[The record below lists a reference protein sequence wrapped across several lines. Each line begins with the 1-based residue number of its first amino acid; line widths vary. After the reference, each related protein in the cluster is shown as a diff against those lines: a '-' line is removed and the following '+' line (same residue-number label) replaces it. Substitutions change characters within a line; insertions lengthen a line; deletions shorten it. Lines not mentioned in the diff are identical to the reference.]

1 MNLPH
6 RRPGL
11 VAAVAGIAA
20 LGGAG
25 TLAAV
30 LPAPGPTAVRHVVV
44 AETTAAGLPTGATGS
59 GTARARGTA
68 SVPGAGP
75 FPHTTAPITSGVF
88 DL

>member
-1 MNLPH
+1 MTGN
-6 RRPGL
+6 RFGL
-11 VAAVAGIAA
+11 SATLAGIAA

-30 LPAPGPTAVRHVVV
+30 APSAGSTAVRHVVV
-44 AETTAAGLPTGATGS
+44 AETTAAVLPAASTTAGS
-59 GTARARGTA
+59 TARARGTS

-75 FPHTTAPITSGVF
+75 FPHTSSPITSGVF

>member
-1 MNLPH
+1 MTGNRFRLTAT
-6 RRPGL
+6 L
-11 VAAVAGIAA
+11 AGIAA

-30 LPAPGPTAVRHVVV
+30 LPAPGAAARPV
-44 AETTAAGLPTGATGS
+44 AITETTAAGKPEASPTGPDTRTRRSAD
-59 GTARARGTA
+59 
-68 SVPGAGP
+68 VPGAGP

>member
-1 MNLPH
+1 MTGN
-6 RRPGL
+6 RFGL
-11 VAAVAGIAA
+11 TAALAGIAA

-30 LPAPGPTAVRHVVV
+30 APSAGSTAVRHVVV
-44 AETTAAGLPTGATGS
+44 AESTTSGLLAAGTTGTS
-59 GTARARGTA
+59 TARARGTA

-75 FPHTTAPITSGVF
+75 FPHTGAPITSGLF